1 MMNRR
6 NLLTGASAAAASLS
20 MTARAF
26 AAPARAKTR
35 DMLIFDAMGEMRTN
49 YAPDLIGE
57 IRDSGLDAITV
68 TLTDPKAYEDRAYEE
83 AKAAVA
89 EHDAFIAA
97 NPQFFIKGLK
107 AADLARAR
115 AQNKIA
121 VYYLFQNSTQ
131 FGRDLTRVRAFY
143 DAGVRSS
150 QLTYN
155 YQNWAGSG
163 CKEKNGSGVTR
174 FGGELIE
181 AMNEIGMLIDLSH
194 ANDATTLGA
203 IALSKKPVIVSHTC
217 CMAVYKN
224 ERNISDEALKALA
237 GKGGVVG
244 VCQIRPF
251 ITDKRPDVALPDY
264 FAHIDHAVNVAG
276 IDHVAIGSDRDH
288 RVIVMTDAYLE
299 EIAREEGE
307 NFNMAD
313 WPLFI
318 DALNGPRRMEVIWD
332 GLVRR
337 GYKERDAEKIMG
349 LNLKRL
355 YGEVIG

>member
-6 NLLTGASAAAASLS
+6 NLLAKASAVAALS
-20 MTARAF
+20 VTAPSF
-26 AAPARAKTR
+26 AAPARPKTR
-35 DMLIFDAMGEMRTN
+35 DMLVFDAMGEMRTN
-49 YAPDLIGE
+49 YTPELISE

-68 TLTDPKAYEDRAYEE
+68 TLTDPKAYEARAYDE
-83 AKAAVA
+83 ALAAIA

-107 AADLARAR
+107 TADLGRAR

-121 VYYLFQNSTQ
+121 VYYLFQNSAQ
-131 FGRDLTRVRAFY
+131 FGRDLSRVRAFY

-174 FGGELIE
+174 FGGELID

-203 IALSKKPVIVSHTC
+203 IERTAKPVIVLHTC

-237 GKGGVVG
+237 DKGGVVG

-264 FAHIDHAVNVAG
+264 FAHIDHAVKIAG
-276 IDHVAIGSDRDH
+276 VDHVAIGSDRDH
-288 RVIVMTDAYLE
+288 RVIVMTDEYLE

-332 GLVRR
+332 GLIQR
-337 GYKERDAEKIMG
+337 GYKTRDAEKIMG